1 MRFGLVGIFAV
12 RLEKCL
18 RRPFKDTLK
27 IKADWGRF
35 MPLPKGRAFLAQVY
49 VKLAVQT
56 KISEVLGMLLSYTR
70 VDIIGILSKIKK
82 AGLSQE
88 EVYILADLLQP
99 KVLASDTITAL
110 TPDSPLATEYP
121 EPVVYKNDQP
131 SGNIVTLD
139 IPKSRRNGR

>member
-1 MRFGLVGIFAV
+1 
-12 RLEKCL
+12 
-18 RRPFKDTLK
+18 
-27 IKADWGRF
+27 
-35 MPLPKGRAFLAQVY
+35 
-49 VKLAVQT
+49 
-56 KISEVLGMLLSYTR
+56 MLLSYTR